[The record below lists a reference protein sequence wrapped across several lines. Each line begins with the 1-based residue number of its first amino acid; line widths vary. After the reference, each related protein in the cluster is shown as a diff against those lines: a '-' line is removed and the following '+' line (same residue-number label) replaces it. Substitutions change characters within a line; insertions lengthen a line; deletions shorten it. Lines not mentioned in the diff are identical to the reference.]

1 MSPTFKMNGVLRFSV
16 LTSTFNMDRFASV
29 EEAAEE
35 IFSEKRMALRLHLF
49 EKICLPSL
57 TRQRDQGFDLVV
69 ATSDRM
75 PEQYLTQLMDIVGD
89 SSNISIVPF
98 PVARHYGTLSK
109 AYGLMPRGDAS
120 HQILFRLDDDDA
132 LDVDY
137 IARTKRRAAGL
148 VAVQGAST
156 PFVIAY
162 NRGFYLQ
169 RSEAGEAK
177 VFDAI
182 ERAPLSVGTAL
193 VRPAGTGENPYRY
206 NHRKFA
212 QHYNTFSD
220 ITVPGFIRTHHW
232 DNHSEPAIMGRKDE
246 MTAEDID
253 ADLRAHFGLSLAA
266 LKAI

>member
-35 IFSEKRMALRLHLF
+35 VFSDKRMALRLHLF
-49 EKICLPSL
+49 EKLCLPSL

-75 PEQYLTQLMDIVGD
+75 PDRYLAQLMDIVDD
-89 SSNISIVPF
+89 SPNISIVPF
-98 PVARHYGTLSK
+98 PVARHYRTLSA
-109 AYGLMPRGDAS
+109 AYELLPKGEATHL
-120 HQILFRLDDDDA
+120 ILFRLDDDDA
-132 LDVDY
+132 VDLDY

-148 VAVQGAST
+148 VDVQGAAT
-156 PFVIAY
+156 PFVIAN

-169 RSEAGEAK
+169 RGEDCAAK

-193 VRPAGTGENPYRY
+193 VRPAGAGENPYRY
-206 NHRKFA
+206 NHRRFA
-212 QHYNTFSD
+212 QHYNVFSD

-232 DNHSEPAIMGRKDE
+232 DNHSEPAIMGRQGE
-246 MTAEDID
+246 MTPEDID
-253 ADLRAHFGLSLAA
+253 ADLRVHFGLSLAA

>member
-16 LTSTFNMDRFASV
+16 LTSTFNMERFASV
-29 EEAAEE
+29 DEAAEE
-35 IFSEKRMALRLHLF
+35 IFSAKRMALRLHLF
-49 EKICLPSL
+49 EKLCLPSL

-75 PEQYLTQLMDIVGD
+75 PEQYLAQLMDIVGD
-89 SSNISIVPF
+89 SPNISVVPF

-109 AYGLMPRGDAS
+109 AYRLMPKGEAT

-137 IARTKRRAAGL
+137 IARTKRKAAGL
-148 VAVQGAST
+148 VAVQGAAT

-169 RSEAGEAK
+169 RGKEPK

-193 VRPAGTGENPYRY
+193 VRPAGAGENPYRY

-212 QHYNTFSD
+212 QHYNTFTD

-232 DNHSEPAIMGRKDE
+232 DNHSDPAIMGRKDE
-246 MTAEDID
+246 MTPADID
-253 ADLRAHFGLSLAA
+253 ADLRTHFGLSLAA